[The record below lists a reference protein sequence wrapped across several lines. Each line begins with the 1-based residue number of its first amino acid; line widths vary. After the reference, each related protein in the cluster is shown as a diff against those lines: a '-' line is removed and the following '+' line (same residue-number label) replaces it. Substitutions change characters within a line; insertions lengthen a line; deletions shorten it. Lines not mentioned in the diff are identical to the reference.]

1 MKKFFMAV
9 LIAML
14 ALVNIPASAQ
24 VQIDYGESKI
34 YSQEDMDEAIALIQE
49 QFAKWKECEMHNLR
63 YAGDECNSEENIKW
77 MNELIEARGYKDKC
91 VYCIEFFSD
100 FYVSKDARKYN
111 STFNPDY
118 EYKDWQWWLA
128 RTDKGEWELLTWGY

>member
-1 MKKFFMAV
+1 MKKFFMTLAILV
-9 LIAML
+9 L
-14 ALVNIPASAQ
+14 ALINVQASAQ

-34 YSQEDMDEAIALIQE
+34 YSQADMDESIALIQE
-49 QFAKWKECEMHNLR
+49 QFAKWTGCEMYNLR

-91 VYCIEFFSD
+91 THCIEFFSD
-100 FYVSKDARKYN
+100 FYVSKDAQKYN
-111 STFNPDY
+111 LTFNPDS